1 MTTISAA
8 SLAEAWTVQTE
19 ANTNK
24 PAVGIVTLPV
34 AGCMINSGGTVIND
48 GSWGWLCACYPGNP
62 STWDGDAWRRAFYVN
77 AKQPIIF
84 VRGGKPRVNLEEEG
98 TFQRKEGSTCMRHAI
113 AQKRG
118 ENGQDDYSLQRKR
131 IVPHMQEPHQINF
144 LKKQWYR
151 SSKCSHTRP
160 CDADDQGCIPC
171 HCFHLF

>member
-1 MTTISAA
+1 MRVPGGGCVPAIQGIP
-8 SLAEAWTVQTE
+8 LPETE
-19 ANTNK
+19 MLEEE
-24 PAVGIVTLPV
+24 PL
-34 AGCMINSGGTVIND
+34 
-48 GSWGWLCACYPGNP
+48 
-62 STWDGDAWRRAFYVN
+62 YVN

-84 VRGGKPRVNLEEEG
+84 VRGGKPRVNREEEG

-131 IVPHMQEPHQINF
+131 IVPHMQETHQINF

-151 SSKCSHTRP
+151 SSKCSHTGP